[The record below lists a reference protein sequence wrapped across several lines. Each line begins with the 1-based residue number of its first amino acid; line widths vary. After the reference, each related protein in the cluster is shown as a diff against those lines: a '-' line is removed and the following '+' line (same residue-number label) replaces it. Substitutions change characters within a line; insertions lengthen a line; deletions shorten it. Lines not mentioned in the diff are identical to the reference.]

1 MPSLYWPDA
10 YLVKR
15 RCPKEAVSLLR
26 AGQRV
31 FVGSSCGEPQALVT
45 ALFTQCP
52 VVADLEIVRLMSLE
66 SQPLSL
72 KSKEREPFSLRT
84 FYLGS
89 AQPPGLHE
97 KKRSIVPINLS
108 AIPRLFL
115 SRRLPVHAALI
126 QVSPPDDFGWMS
138 LGISVDI
145 TLAAARSADM
155 VIAQVNS
162 RMPRVLGRS
171 FIHVNEVDIIVE
183 QDEDLLRPER
193 LPGSEVAELIGSH
206 AAKLIEDGST
216 LQISL
221 GAALDSLLKAIST
234 KNDLGLHTHFLSDGI
249 MHLVSQG
256 VITNRLKE
264 INQGQCVASA
274 AIGSHNLYE
283 FINDNPG
290 VAFFPSD
297 YVNNP
302 SIISQHSRMVSIN
315 DVLCVD
321 LTGQAA
327 ADVLPVNHFTGVSGI
342 MDFVRGSSLADK
354 GKSILM
360 LPSTNDQ
367 QTTSRILLSLGE
379 TAVVIPRGDIHYV
392 VTEYGLVNLFGKT
405 LEERAIA
412 LISIAHPDFRD
423 ELFSQAKEAG
433 LIGPERTVGESLY
446 GVYPLKLEK
455 VKIINGEKVLIR
467 PAKPVDDKL
476 IQEHFYT
483 LDDKDVVNRF
493 LFQKIRFTRKD
504 VTPLCRVDYVKNMTI
519 VAVIGEV
526 GYERIVA
533 IGCYQLEPASNLAEL
548 SFSVLKDWQQKGLGS
563 IIQSK
568 LAETARENGIKGL
581 VAYVSSKNTGMI
593 KLFNSLPYKVSVK
606 LDSDLAIM
614 TASLEDP
621 YCGGRA
627 TPASPS
633 ANNNLGT

>member
-1 MPSLYWPDA
+1 
-10 YLVKR
+10 
-15 RCPKEAVSLLR
+15 
-26 AGQRV
+26 
-31 FVGSSCGEPQALVT
+31 
-45 ALFTQCP
+45 
-52 VVADLEIVRLMSLE
+52 
-66 SQPLSL
+66 
-72 KSKEREPFSLRT
+72 
-84 FYLGS
+84 
-89 AQPPGLHE
+89 
-97 KKRSIVPINLS
+97 
-108 AIPRLFL
+108 
-115 SRRLPVHAALI
+115 
-126 QVSPPDDFGWMS
+126 
-138 LGISVDI
+138 
-145 TLAAARSADM
+145 
-155 VIAQVNS
+155 
-162 RMPRVLGRS
+162 
-171 FIHVNEVDIIVE
+171 
-183 QDEDLLRPER
+183 
-193 LPGSEVAELIGSH
+193 
-206 AAKLIEDGST
+206 
-216 LQISL
+216 
-221 GAALDSLLKAIST
+221 
-234 KNDLGLHTHFLSDGI
+234 

-476 IQEHFYT
+476 IREHFYT

-548 SFSVLKDWQQKGLGS
+548 SFSVLKDWQRKGLGS

>member
-15 RCPKEAVSLLR
+15 RRPEQAVSLLR
-26 AGQRV
+26 SGQRV

-45 ALFTQCP
+45 ALFTKCP
-52 VVADLEIVRLMSLE
+52 VVADLEIVRLMSME

-72 KSKEREPFSLRT
+72 KAKESEPFSLRT

-97 KKRSIVPINLS
+97 KKRFVVPINLS

-115 SRRLPVHAALI
+115 SRRLPIHAALI

-183 QDEDLLRPER
+183 QDEDLLWPEH
-193 LPGSEVAELIGSH
+193 LPSSEVAELIGKH

-234 KNDLGLHTHFLSDGI
+234 KNDLGVHTHFLSDGI

-302 SIISQHSRMVSIN
+302 SIIAQHSRMVSIN

-327 ADVLPVNHFTGVSGI
+327 ADALPVNHFTGVSGI
-342 MDFVRGSSLADK
+342 MDFVRGSRLADK

-360 LPSTNDQ
+360 LPSTNDR
-367 QTTSRILLSLGE
+367 QTKSRVVLGLGD

-405 LEERAIA
+405 LEERAMA
-412 LISIAHPDFRD
+412 LISIAHPHFRD
-423 ELFSQAKEAG
+423 ELFSQAQEAG
-433 LIGPERTVGESLY
+433 LIGPARTVGESLY
-446 GVYPLKLEK
+446 GVYPLKLEE
-455 VKIINGEKVLIR
+455 VKTINGEKVLIR

-504 VTPLCRVDYVKNMTI
+504 VAPLCRVDYVKNMTI
-519 VAVIGEV
+519 VAVTGEV
-526 GYERIVA
+526 GYERVVA
-533 IGCYQLEPASNLAEL
+533 IGCYQLEPATNLAEL
-548 SFSVLKDWQQKGLGS
+548 SFSVLKDWQRKGLGR
-563 IIQSK
+563 IIQFK
-568 LAETARENGIKGL
+568 LAETARENGIQGL
-581 VAYVSSKNTGMI
+581 VAYLSSKNTGMI
-593 KLFNSLPYKVSVK
+593 KLFNSLPYKVNVK

-614 TASLEDP
+614 TAYFEDP
-621 YCGGRA
+621 YCEGGA
-627 TPASPS
+627 TPAAPSP
-633 ANNNLGT
+633 G

>member
-15 RCPKEAVSLLR
+15 RRPEQAVSLLR
-26 AGQRV
+26 SGQRV

-45 ALFTQCP
+45 ALFTKCP
-52 VVADLEIVRLMSLE
+52 VVADLEIIRLMSME
-66 SQPLSL
+66 SEPLSL
-72 KSKEREPFSLRT
+72 KAKESEPFSLRT

-89 AQPPGLHE
+89 AQPLGLHE
-97 KKRSIVPINLS
+97 KKRFVVPINLS

-115 SRRLPVHAALI
+115 SRRLPIHAALI

-145 TLAAARSADM
+145 TLAAAKSADM

-171 FIHVNEVDIIVE
+171 FIHVN
-183 QDEDLLRPER
+183 
-193 LPGSEVAELIGSH
+193 
-206 AAKLIEDGST
+206 
-216 LQISL
+216 
-221 GAALDSLLKAIST
+221 
-234 KNDLGLHTHFLSDGI
+234 DLGVHTHFLSDGI

-302 SIISQHSRMVSIN
+302 SIIAQHSRMVSIN

-321 LTGQAA
+321 LTGQAS
-327 ADVLPVNHFTGVSGI
+327 ADALPANHFTGVSGI
-342 MDFVRGSSLADK
+342 MDFVRGSRLADK

-367 QTTSRILLSLGE
+367 QTKSRIVLGLGD

-405 LEERAIA
+405 LEERAMA
-412 LISIAHPDFRD
+412 LISIAHPQFRD
-423 ELFSQAKEAG
+423 ELFSQAQEAG
-433 LIGPERTVGESLY
+433 LIGPARTVGESLY
-446 GVYPLKLEK
+446 GVYPLQLEE
-455 VKIINGEKVLIR
+455 VKIINGEKILIR

-519 VAVIGEV
+519 VAVTGEV
-526 GYERIVA
+526 GYERVVA
-533 IGCYQLEPASNLAEL
+533 IGCYQLEPATNLAEL
-548 SFSVLKDWQQKGLGS
+548 SFSVLKDWQRKGLGR

-568 LAETARENGIKGL
+568 LAETAREKGIRGL
-581 VAYVSSKNTGMI
+581 VAYLSSKNTGMI
-593 KLFNSLPYKVSVK
+593 KLFNSLPYKMNVK

-614 TASLEDP
+614 TAYFEDP
-621 YCGGRA
+621 YCGGA
-627 TPASPS
+627 AAPASP
-633 ANNNLGT
+633 LPG

>member
-15 RCPKEAVSLLR
+15 RCPEEAVSLLR
-26 AGQRV
+26 SGQRV

-72 KSKEREPFSLRT
+72 KAKESEPFSLRT

-89 AQPPGLHE
+89 AQPPGLYE
-97 KKRSIVPINLS
+97 KRRFIVPINLS

-145 TLAAARSADM
+145 TLAAARSANM

-183 QDEDLLRPER
+183 QDEDLLRPEH
-193 LPGSEVAELIGSH
+193 LPGSEVAELIGRH

-234 KNDLGLHTHFLSDGI
+234 KNDLGVHTHFLSDGI

-321 LTGQAA
+321 LTGQAT

-342 MDFVRGSSLADK
+342 MDFVRGSRLADK

-367 QTTSRILLSLGE
+367 QNMSRIVLGLGDA
-379 TAVVIPRGDIHYV
+379 AVVIPRGDIHYV

-405 LEERAIA
+405 LEERAMA
-412 LISIAHPDFRD
+412 LISIAHPNFRD
-423 ELFSQAKEAG
+423 ELFSQAQEAG

-446 GVYPLKLEK
+446 GVYPLKLEE
-455 VKIINGEKVLIR
+455 VKTINGEKVLIR

-519 VAVIGEV
+519 VAVTGEV
-526 GYERIVA
+526 GYERVVA

-548 SFSVLKDWQQKGLGS
+548 SFSVLKDWQRKGLGR

-568 LAETARENGIKGL
+568 LAETARENGIQGL
-581 VAYVSSKNTGMI
+581 VAYLSSKNTGMI
-593 KLFNSLPYKVSVK
+593 KLFNSLPYKVNVK

-614 TASLEDP
+614 TAYLEDP
-621 YCGGRA
+621 YCGGGA
-627 TPASPS
+627 TPASPLTS
-633 ANNNLGT
+633 

>member
-15 RCPKEAVSLLR
+15 RRPEQAVSLLR
-26 AGQRV
+26 SGQRV

-45 ALFTQCP
+45 ALFTKCP
-52 VVADLEIVRLMSLE
+52 VVADLEIVRLMSME

-72 KSKEREPFSLRT
+72 KAKESEPFSLRT

-97 KKRSIVPINLS
+97 KKRFVVPINLS

-115 SRRLPVHAALI
+115 SRRLPIHAALI

-183 QDEDLLRPER
+183 QDEDLLCPEH
-193 LPGSEVAELIGSH
+193 LPSSEVAELIGKH

-234 KNDLGLHTHFLSDGI
+234 KNDLGVHTHFLSDGI

-302 SIISQHSRMVSIN
+302 SIIAQHSRMVSIN
-315 DVLCVD
+315 DVLSVD

-327 ADVLPVNHFTGVSGI
+327 ADALPVNHFTGVSGI
-342 MDFVRGSSLADK
+342 MDFVRGSRLADK

-360 LPSTNDQ
+360 LPSTNDRRPKAGSSLAWG
-367 QTTSRILLSLGE
+367 TLLWSSPEGTSTMWSLN
-379 TAVVIPRGDIHYV
+379 TVWS
-392 VTEYGLVNLFGKT
+392 
-405 LEERAIA
+405 
-412 LISIAHPDFRD
+412 IS
-423 ELFSQAKEAG
+423 
-433 LIGPERTVGESLY
+433 
-446 GVYPLKLEK
+446 
-455 VKIINGEKVLIR
+455 
-467 PAKPVDDKL
+467 
-476 IQEHFYT
+476 
-483 LDDKDVVNRF
+483 
-493 LFQKIRFTRKD
+493 
-504 VTPLCRVDYVKNMTI
+504 
-519 VAVIGEV
+519 V
-526 GYERIVA
+526 GYERVVA
-533 IGCYQLEPASNLAEL
+533 IGCYQLEPATNLAEL
-548 SFSVLKDWQQKGLGS
+548 SFSVLKDWQRKGLGR
-563 IIQSK
+563 IIQFK
-568 LAETARENGIKGL
+568 LAQTARENGIQGL
-581 VAYVSSKNTGMI
+581 VAYLSSKNTGMI
-593 KLFNSLPYKVSVK
+593 KLFNSLPYKVNVK

-614 TASLEDP
+614 TAYFEDP
-621 YCGGRA
+621 YCQGGA
-627 TPASPS
+627 TPAAPSP
-633 ANNNLGT
+633 G